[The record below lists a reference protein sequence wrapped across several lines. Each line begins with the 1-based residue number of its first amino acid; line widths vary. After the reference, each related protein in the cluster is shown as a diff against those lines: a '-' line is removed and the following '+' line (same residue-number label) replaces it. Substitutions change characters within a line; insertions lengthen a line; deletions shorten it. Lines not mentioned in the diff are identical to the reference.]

1 MLDAVASDLFDN
13 PDLFCLPVAPIALPR
28 ELVDRRLAALR
39 DYAILDTPAE
49 EEYDAIARLAAEI
62 CATPMSAVSF
72 VADIRQWL
80 KAAHNMTEREQPIAT
95 SFCAHAL
102 TDPDVFVVPDATM
115 DARFRSNPMVTGP
128 FGLRFYAGAPI
139 RARDGTPLGALCV
152 VDTQPRPDGLN
163 ASQRQTLLV
172 LARQVEAQLELRRTV
187 AEQQRQLSRQ
197 RKMASQLRHMAEHD
211 PLTGLPNRVTFRR
224 ELEAALAIASED
236 EPAVLMLVDVDHF
249 KLINDSIGH
258 DAGDVLLKTF
268 AQRMRASVRSD
279 DVVARVGGDEF
290 AILLRSCGTSGIERL
305 AETLSDRLT
314 TPFDYMGRTIECRAS
329 IGYAIAPQHADD
341 VDRLEKHADLALADA
356 KDSGRNC
363 ARGFR
368 ETMAEAFENDVAR
381 LDVARSALR
390 RGGVVPFYQPKF
402 CLATNR
408 IVGVEALLRLENE
421 CGELLLRGAIAP
433 AFRDPLLAVQMTHV
447 MIDRVLA
454 DVAAWNAARV
464 MFGHVGIN
472 TSAADFARDDFAETL
487 IEKLDT
493 AGVSPGCI
501 EVEVTETVLLGR
513 GRHHVERALEKL
525 RAYGVAVALDDFGTG
540 HASLTNLKTLPITG
554 LKIDRSFVSGL
565 GARADNAI
573 VSALVLL
580 GRQIGLSIVAEGV
593 ETDEQRSQLLSL
605 GATIGQ
611 GFLFSPA
618 IRADAFVEF
627 ARSGTIAAAA

>member
-1 MLDAVASDLFDN
+1 M
-13 PDLFCLPVAPIALPR
+13 
-28 ELVDRRLAALR
+28 
-39 DYAILDTPAE
+39 
-49 EEYDAIARLAAEI
+49 
-62 CATPMSAVSF
+62 
-72 VADIRQWL
+72 
-80 KAAHNMTEREQPIAT
+80 
-95 SFCAHAL
+95 
-102 TDPDVFVVPDATM
+102 
-115 DARFRSNPMVTGP
+115 
-128 FGLRFYAGAPI
+128 
-139 RARDGTPLGALCV
+139 
-152 VDTQPRPDGLN
+152 
-163 ASQRQTLLV
+163 
-172 LARQVEAQLELRRTV
+172 
-187 AEQQRQLSRQ
+187 
-197 RKMASQLRHMAEHD
+197 
-211 PLTGLPNRVTFRR
+211 TGLPNRVTFRR
-224 ELEAALAIASED
+224 ELEAAIANACVD

-268 AQRMRASVRSD
+268 AQRMRASVRAD

-290 AILLRSCGTSGIERL
+290 AILLRNCGVIGIERL

-329 IGYAIAPQHADD
+329 IGYAIAPHHAGD

-368 ETMAEAFENDVAR
+368 AKLAEEFENDVSR
-381 LDVARSALR
+381 LDVARTALR
-390 RGGVVPFYQPKF
+390 QGGVVPFYQPKF

-408 IVGVEALLRLENE
+408 IVGVEALLRLES
-421 CGELLLRGAIAP
+421 GDGRLLMPGAIAP

-454 DVAAWNAARV
+454 DVGTWNDAGVA
-464 MFGHVGIN
+464 FGHVGIN
-472 TSAADFARDDFAETL
+472 TSAADFARDDFAEVL
-487 IEKLDT
+487 IGKLDRS
-493 AGVSPGCI
+493 GISPDRI

-513 GRHHVERALEKL
+513 GRHYVERALEML
-525 RAYGVAVALDDFGTG
+525 REHGVAVALDDFGTG

-554 LKIDRSFVSGL
+554 LKIDRSFVAGL

-580 GRQIGLSIVAEGV
+580 GREIGLSVVAEGV
-593 ETDEQRSQLLSL
+593 ESDEQRLQLLDL

-618 IRADAFVEF
+618 ICADAFAELG
-627 ARSGTIAAAA
+627 RSWIDAAAA